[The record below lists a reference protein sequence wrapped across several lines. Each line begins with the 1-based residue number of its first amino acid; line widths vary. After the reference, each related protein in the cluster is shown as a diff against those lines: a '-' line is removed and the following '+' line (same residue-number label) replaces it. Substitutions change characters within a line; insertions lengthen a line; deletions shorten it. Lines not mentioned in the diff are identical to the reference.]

1 MRPNPQPSFHETL
14 APNHPAGF
22 WAPFRAQLCGEDRAS
37 QIVEFALSV
46 PLLVFFVIGIFDF
59 SGALALKHKLAGA
72 AREAARVAAA
82 DPATDLASPS
92 ASAPVSISDAVQ
104 VVDTYL
110 LSENLGDCGIA
121 SATLPAPSALTWTIT
136 SSAGKCPGGAGG
148 PGLTL
153 KVNRGCVTKATIG
166 GIQVDLIETCVTL
179 KYPYVWQFNSVA
191 VWFGGFTGP
200 TIITTGATAL
210 NEN

>member
-1 MRPNPQPSFHETL
+1 MRMRMRMSLSPQGSFRRRL
-14 APNHPAGF
+14 VPQYRAGF
-22 WAPFRAQLCGEDRAS
+22 CHEDRAS

-110 LSENLGDCGIA
+110 LSEKLGDCGIA

-136 SSAGKCPGGAGG
+136 SSAGNCPGGAGG

-153 KVNRGCVTKATIG
+153 KVNRGCITKATIDG
-166 GIQVDLIETCVTL
+166 VQVDLIETCVTL

-200 TIITTGATAL
+200 TTITTGATAL